1 MPSGNSSPA
10 DRLPAGL
17 GAEDRVVLF
26 DGVCNL
32 CNGWVQF
39 VIVRDPAARLKLASV
54 QSPAGQAILAW
65 CGLPT
70 DHFDTMVFVEHG
82 KAWLKSTAFLH
93 AVRYLS
99 RPWPWLSLG
108 LVVPRPIR
116 DWIYDRLARNRYRLF
131 GRQES
136 CMMPTPESAARF
148 L

>member
-17 GAEDRVVLF
+17 AEDRVLLF

-32 CNGWVQF
+32 CNGWVRF
-39 VIVRDPAARLKLASV
+39 VIARDPAARLKLASV
-54 QSPAGQAILAW
+54 QSPAGQAILEW

-99 RPWPWLSLG
+99 RPWPWRSWG

-116 DWIYDRLARNRYRLF
+116 DWVYDRIARNRYRMF

>member
-1 MPSGNSSPA
+1 
-10 DRLPAGL
+10 
-17 GAEDRVVLF
+17 VLF

-39 VIVRDPAARLKLASV
+39 VIARDPQARLRLAAV

-70 DHFDTMVFVEHG
+70 DEFDTMVFVEDG
-82 KAWLKSTAFLH
+82 RAYFRSTAFLR
-93 AVRYLS
+93 AVRHLS
-99 RPWPWLSLG
+99 WPWPLLSVG
-108 LVVPRPIR
+108 RIVPRPLR
-116 DWIYDRLARNRYRLF
+116 DWLYDRVAKNRYRLF

-136 CMMPTPESAARF
+136 CMMPTPAIRSRF